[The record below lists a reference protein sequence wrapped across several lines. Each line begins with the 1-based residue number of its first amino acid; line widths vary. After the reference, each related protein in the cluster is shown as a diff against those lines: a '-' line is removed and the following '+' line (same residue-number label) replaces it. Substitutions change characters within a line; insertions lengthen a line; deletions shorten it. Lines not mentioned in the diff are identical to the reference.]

1 MPHPTGLDVITAQP
15 DFAACAAGAALRER
29 PLGFVDVGARGGV
42 HDLVEP
48 LARHV
53 AVLGFEPDQKECD
66 RLTAMPGVA
75 GPWAAFH
82 LEPVALAG
90 EKGPATLHL
99 LSASTNHSLRPPNT
113 AYTSRYDM
121 DKWVQI
127 GAEPLLT
134 DTLDSVL
141 FDPAR
146 AFGGQGE
153 FLKLDTQGTE
163 HEILEGAARTLEER
177 TVAVVL
183 EVAFCELYRGQ
194 KLFSEVELL
203 LRGHGFS
210 FYGFHGN
217 RLHTRSRKLLDKR
230 RQATA
235 ERAMFAD
242 AIFFK
247 DPLPGTYARR
257 PATARE
263 QHTLFACA
271 LLLGFHDFALELAL
285 ATWAAA
291 DAAEQARIHR
301 LVAALSA
308 LDPAHTLAALQTA
321 CREAEASPGDANLIT
336 GCFVD
341 RQRRHCDYDD
351 VFNVSSLPA
360 AYQAGD

>member
-1 MPHPTGLDVITAQP
+1 MPCPAGLDVIAAHP
-15 DFAACAAGAALRER
+15 DFAACAAGAALRLC

-66 RLTAMPGVA
+66 RLTAMPEVS

-90 EKGPATLHL
+90 ARGPATLHL
-99 LSASTNHSLRPPNT
+99 LSASTNHSLRPPST
-113 AYTSRYDM
+113 AFTSRYAM
-121 DKWVQI
+121 EKWIQI
-127 GAEPLLT
+127 GAEPLIT
-134 DTLDSVL
+134 DTLDNVL
-141 FDPAR
+141 FDGAR
-146 AFGGQGE
+146 TFSGQGE

-177 TVAVVL
+177 TVAVML
-183 EVAFCELYRGQ
+183 EVAFCELYQGQ

-217 RLHTRSRKLLDKR
+217 RIHTRSRKLLDKR
-230 RQATA
+230 AQATA

-257 PATARE
+257 PASARE
-263 QHTLFACA
+263 QHALFVCA
-271 LLLGFHDFALELAL
+271 LLLGFYDFALELAL
-285 ATWAAA
+285 ATWAAQ
-291 DAAEQARIHR
+291 DAAEQARIRR
-301 LVAALSA
+301 LVLTLST
-308 LDPAHTLAALQTA
+308 LDPAGTLAALQAA
-321 CREAEASPGDANLIT
+321 CREAEAAPAQANLIA
-336 GCFVD
+336 GRFVD
-341 RQRRHCDYDD
+341 RQRHHCDYDD